1 MANENN
7 RYRFEDEENPI
18 KEEKKKEEEIKK
30 EEKAENKE
38 TSNNNEHK
46 DFKKN
51 KFEHKLEKK
60 IQALEEENEK
70 LKEELEKAKKDDLM
84 AKAEEIN
91 FKKRIDADKAQM
103 VEYANQKILE
113 KMITQLDMFDKVVSM
128 PTDDPVL
135 KNYLIGFQMINNNLK
150 QVLDEEGIKKI
161 ECKLYEKLDPKYQHA
176 LQTAW
181 DENYEEDVVLAE
193 LQTGYLYKGRI
204 LRPTL
209 VKVNKKEEG
218 K

>member
-7 RYRFEDEENPI
+7 RYRFEDEENPV
-18 KEEKKKEEEIKK
+18 KEEEIKKEEIKK

-38 TSNNNEHK
+38 SSNNNEHK
-46 DFKKN
+46 DYKNN

-70 LKEELEKAKKDDLM
+70 LKEELEQAKKDVLM

>member
-7 RYRFEDEENPI
+7 RYRFEDEENPV
-18 KEEKKKEEEIKK
+18 KEEEIKKEEIKK

-38 TSNNNEHK
+38 SSNNNEHK
-46 DFKKN
+46 DYKNN

-60 IQALEEENEK
+60 IKALEEENEK
-70 LKEELEKAKKDDLM
+70 LKEELEQAKKDVLM

>member
-7 RYRFEDEENPI
+7 RYRFEDEENPV
-18 KEEKKKEEEIKK
+18 KEEKIKK
-30 EEKAENKE
+30 EEKVENKE

-60 IQALEEENEK
+60 IQALEEENAK
-70 LKEELEKAKKDDLM
+70 LKEELEQAKKDVLM

-181 DENYEEDVVLAE
+181 DENYEEDVVLQE

>member
-18 KEEKKKEEEIKK
+18 KEEKNKEEEIKK

-70 LKEELEKAKKDDLM
+70 LKEELEQAKKDVLM

>member
-7 RYRFEDEENPI
+7 RYRFEDEENPV
-18 KEEKKKEEEIKK
+18 KEEKIKK
-30 EEKAENKE
+30 EEKNENKE

-60 IQALEEENEK
+60 IQALEEENKK
-70 LKEELEKAKKDDLM
+70 LKEELEQAKKEVLM

-161 ECKLYEKLDPKYQHA
+161 EVKVGEKMDPKYHHA
-176 LQTAW
+176 LQTTW
-181 DENYEEDVVLAE
+181 DENYEEDVVLQE

>member
-7 RYRFEDEENPI
+7 RYRFEDEENPV
-18 KEEKKKEEEIKK
+18 KEEKNKEEEIKK

-38 TSNNNEHK
+38 SSNNNEHK

-70 LKEELEKAKKDDLM
+70 LKEELEQAKKDVLM

-181 DENYEEDVVLAE
+181 DENYEEDVVLQE

>member
-7 RYRFEDEENPI
+7 RYRFEDEENPNKKEI
-18 KEEKKKEEEIKK
+18 KENETKKEENID
-30 EEKAENKE
+30 
-38 TSNNNEHK
+38 SLNNNEHK

-51 KFEHKLEKK
+51 KNEHKLEKK

-70 LKEELEKAKKDDLM
+70 LKIELEQAKKDVLV

-91 FKKRIDADKAQM
+91 FKKRIDADKTQM

-135 KNYLIGFQMINNNLK
+135 KNYLLGFQMINNNLK
-150 QVLDEEGIKKI
+150 QILDEEGIKKI
-161 ECKLYEKLDPKYQHA
+161 EIKVGDKMDPKFHHA
-176 LQTAW
+176 LQTTW
-181 DENYEEDVVLAE
+181 DENYEEDVILQE

>member
-7 RYRFEDEENPI
+7 RYRFEDEENPV
-18 KEEKKKEEEIKK
+18 KEEKNKEEEIKK

-51 KFEHKLEKK
+51 KVEHKLEKK
-60 IQALEEENEK
+60 IQTLEEENEK
-70 LKEELEKAKKDDLM
+70 LKEELEQAKKEVLM

-181 DENYEEDVVLAE
+181 DENYEEDVVLQE

>member
-7 RYRFEDEENPI
+7 RYRFEDEENPV
-18 KEEKKKEEEIKK
+18 KEEEIKK

-38 TSNNNEHK
+38 SSNNNEHK

-70 LKEELEKAKKDDLM
+70 LKEELEQAKKEVLM

>member
-18 KEEKKKEEEIKK
+18 KEEKIKEEEIKK

-70 LKEELEKAKKDDLM
+70 LKEELEQAKKEVLM

-103 VEYANQKILE
+103 IEYANQKILE